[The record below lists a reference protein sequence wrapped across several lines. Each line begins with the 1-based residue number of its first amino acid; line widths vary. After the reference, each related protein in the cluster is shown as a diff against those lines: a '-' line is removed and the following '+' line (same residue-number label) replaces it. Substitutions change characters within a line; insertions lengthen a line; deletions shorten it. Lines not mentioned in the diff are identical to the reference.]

1 MDQETKAKSENTSV
15 KSESGFSL
23 LEILIA
29 LALLAGAG
37 TFVMTKVFQ
46 SQYKGKV
53 STARSQMATIVS
65 ALKNYKRDC
74 YVYPTGDQGIKA
86 LINKPTSGRECK
98 NYDPNGYLGED
109 SDSEVP
115 FDPWDCEYHYES
127 DGKKIKISSLG
138 ADCAKGGEDQDA
150 DIPLRKKRKRRGQ

>member
-1 MDQETKAKSENTSV
+1 MDKETSTKPEDKTS
-15 KSESGFSL
+15 KGEKGFSL

-46 SQYKGKV
+46 NQHEGRI
-53 STARSQMATIVS
+53 STARTQMANIVS
-65 ALKNYKRDC
+65 ALKDYKRDC
-74 YVYPTGDQGIKA
+74 YVYPTTEQKLDA
-86 LINKPTSGRECK
+86 LLQKPTSGRECK

-109 SDSEVP
+109 SDAELPV
-115 FDPWDCEYHYES
+115 DPWDCDYFYES
-127 DGKKIKISSLG
+127 DGKKIKIMSLG
-138 ADCAKGGEDQDA
+138 ADCAVGGEDNDA